1 MRQERNLLPQQ
12 RIQASFFFEA
22 LATILERERPCVKRI
37 VAGSMGPGAPWAD
50 HMFDAQ
56 SSGYTMHILQRVK
69 GPKPSK
75 LAAAMGLG
83 QATAAAAAVAASSA
97 SPSMLSP
104 QNGWNVHHEQ
114 GVDELLQLHMLQSIV
129 DTPTPLHHQSGQA
142 LPPGTM
148 VLATGDGAEAE
159 FSDGFFNHVLRALK
173 HGWCVEVVGFRHNM
187 NQVWDE
193 QAIPPVWR
201 SQFRIIFLDDFAE
214 ELLASFH

>member
-1 MRQERNLLPQQ
+1 MRQERSLLPQQ

-50 HMFDAQ
+50 HMFEAQ

-75 LAAAMGLG
+75 VAMA
-83 QATAAAAAVAASSA
+83 QSSSA

-129 DTPTPLHHQSGQA
+129 DTPTPFNDSGQA

-187 NQVWDE
+187 NQVWDK
-193 QAIPPVWR
+193 QAIPAVWR
-201 SQFRIIFLDDFAE
+201 SQFRIIFLDGFAE
-214 ELLASFH
+214 ELLASFRSGF

>member
-1 MRQERNLLPQQ
+1 MRQVRKLPLQQ
-12 RIQASFFFEA
+12 RIQAPFFFEA
-22 LATILERERPCVKRI
+22 LAAILERERPCDKRI
-37 VAGSMGPGAPWAD
+37 VAGSMGPGAPWDA

-56 SSGYTMHILQRVK
+56 SSGYTMHILQRVR

-75 LAAAMGLG
+75 AIAH
-83 QATAAAAAVAASSA
+83 SF
-97 SPSMLSP
+97 SPSRLSP
-104 QNGWNVHHEQ
+104 QNGWTVHHEQ

-129 DTPTPLHHQSGQA
+129 DTPTLFSEFGEP

-187 NQVWDE
+187 NQLWDE
-193 QAIPPVWR
+193 QAIPVVWR
-201 SQFRIIFLDDFAE
+201 GQFRIIYLDEFAE
-214 ELLASFH
+214 ELLASFR

>member
-1 MRQERNLLPQQ
+1 MRQERNLPPQQ
-12 RIQASFFFEA
+12 RIQTSFFFEA
-22 LATILERERPCVKRI
+22 LAAILERERPCVKRI
-37 VAGSMGPGAPWAD
+37 VAGSMGPGAPWEA

-56 SSGYTMHILQRVK
+56 TSGYTMHVLQRVK

-75 LAAAMGLG
+75 IMAA
-83 QATAAAAAVAASSA
+83 QSSS

-129 DTPTPLHHQSGQA
+129 DTPTPVSQSGDGEP

-187 NQVWDE
+187 NQLWDE
-193 QAIPPVWR
+193 QAIPAVWR
-201 SQFRIIFLDDFAE
+201 AQFRIIYLDEFAE
-214 ELLASFH
+214 ELLASFHY